1 MTKPSVLSY
10 DVIVVGG
17 GNAAMC
23 AALSARKKGSRV
35 LLMEK
40 AAPED
45 RGGNCPYT
53 GGGFRFTHNGEE
65 DIRPLLADPSA
76 LREQGAQIGPYTA
89 EAYRSDMLERTGGLT
104 DPDLLSTLIAESYP
118 TVLWMKERGIDF
130 ETSGSSLPV
139 PRAPGSRVGVSAVGS
154 GPGLINMHYTAA
166 RRHGVDVVY
175 GTKMLKLIQDS
186 SGAVKGVLAKDAE
199 GIQEIHAGGV
209 VLACGGFEASQEMRL
224 KYLGGHWERA
234 KVRGSRHNTGDGH
247 RAALEIGANT
257 AGQWTGYHGTP
268 IDLDAPSTGSPDSV
282 DRLPRRSYPF
292 GIMINVTG
300 RRFVDEGADFAL
312 NNFVEMGSTIL
323 GQPRAIAFQIFDS
336 KADSLLEARYGSA
349 SVVTAQSA
357 RELAQK
363 LGLNEDAV
371 EETVQEFNASVQE
384 GDFDP
389 ARLDG
394 KSTKGIT
401 PAKSN
406 WARTID
412 TPPFSAYRVTGGITY
427 TFGGLKIN
435 TGAQVLD
442 TEDNV
447 IPRLYAA
454 GEIVGGFFYF
464 DSLRASGLMHG
475 AVFGRIAGAN
485 AAAASAS

>member
-1 MTKPSVLSY
+1 MTQPSVLYY

-23 AALSARKKGSRV
+23 AALSAREKGCRV

-40 AAPED
+40 AGPED

-53 GGGFRFTHNGEE
+53 GGGFRFTHNGVE
-65 DIRPLLADPSA
+65 DLRPLLGDPAA
-76 LREQGAQIGPYTA
+76 LQGQGEQIGPYTA
-89 EAYRSDMLERTGGLT
+89 EAYRNDMLEKTGGLT
-104 DPDLLSTLIAESYP
+104 DPDLLNTLIAESYP
-118 TVLWMKERGIDF
+118 TVIWMTQRGIEF
-130 ETSGSSLPV
+130 EPSGMSSTS

-166 RRHGVDVVY
+166 RRQGVDVVY
-175 GTKMLKLIQDS
+175 RTKMLKLIQDS

-199 GIQEIHAGGV
+199 GIQEIHAGSV

-247 RAALEIGANT
+247 RAALDIGANT

-268 IDLDAPSTGSPDSV
+268 IDLDAPPSGSPDSV

-292 GIMINVTG
+292 GIMLNLMG
-300 RRFVDEGADFAL
+300 RRFVDEGSDFPL

-323 GQPRAIAFQIFDS
+323 RQPRGIAFQIFDA
-336 KADSLLEARYGSA
+336 KADPLLEPRYGSA
-349 SVVTAQSA
+349 SAVTAQST
-357 RELAQK
+357 RELALK
-363 LGLNEDAV
+363 LELNQDAV
-371 EETVQEFNASVQE
+371 EKTVREFNASVQE

-394 KSTKGIT
+394 KSTIGVT

-406 WARTID
+406 WALTID

-447 IPRLYAA
+447 IPGLYAA

-485 AAAASAS
+485 ASATAVS

>member
-257 AGQWTGYHGTP
+257 AGQWKGYHGTP